1 MLHIIN
7 CNQSRVHD
15 NPVYQQVKSASLNDW
30 QRLGQKK
37 YHRWDRLHEL
47 LTIAFPFRDHYVLY
61 TCLLRDRSRI
71 CYALIMKTQTT
82 QEQTFAL
89 AFATSWN
96 RLEKRLD
103 SALGAIRG
111 ISFAEYRLLRALA
124 DAPNNWASRVDLAQ
138 AVGLTP
144 SGVTRA
150 LRPMEKLGY
159 VTTAKSKRDARLAL
173 ATLSPPGQELVLDAS
188 GVVND
193 MMKTVLERAR
203 KTPPQVEE
211 MIELLG
217 EFGR

>member
-1 MLHIIN
+1 
-7 CNQSRVHD
+7 
-15 NPVYQQVKSASLNDW
+15 
-30 QRLGQKK
+30 
-37 YHRWDRLHEL
+37 
-47 LTIAFPFRDHYVLY
+47 
-61 TCLLRDRSRI
+61 
-71 CYALIMKTQTT
+71 MKTQIT
-82 QEQTFAL
+82 QEQSLALTFA
-89 AFATSWN
+89 ASWN

-111 ISFAEYRLLRALA
+111 ISLAEYRLLRALS

-138 AVGLTP
+138 TVGLTP

-173 ATLSPPGQELVLDAS
+173 ASLTRPGQELVNDAS

-193 MMKTVLERAR
+193 MMKTILERAR

-211 MIELLG
+211 MIELLE